1 MTVRPF
7 ADRATAASP
16 SPTSRTGRGDS
27 SSGSS
32 SSGGGG
38 GGGGAAVAGSTHT
51 ARSVCASLLSLS
63 CAAPR
68 ISRGSRLLLGCSF
81 FCLSGLSVL
90 LGIGYALWV
99 PAAVV
104 ALLIVGEGSGSPA
117 GGGAPL
123 LLARDRDRDR
133 DQPGEVGGWVML

>member
-16 SPTSRTGRGDS
+16 SPTSRTGRGD
-27 SSGSS
+27 S

-90 LGIGYALWV
+90 LGIGYALWIPV
-99 PAAVV
+99 AVV
-104 ALLIVGEGSGSPA
+104 ALLIVGEGSGSPSPA
-117 GGGAPL
+117 
-123 LLARDRDRDR
+123 
-133 DQPGEVGGWVML
+133 

>member
-1 MTVRPF
+1 
-7 ADRATAASP
+7 
-16 SPTSRTGRGDS
+16 
-27 SSGSS
+27 
-32 SSGGGG
+32 
-38 GGGGAAVAGSTHT
+38 VAGSTHT

-90 LGIGYALWV
+90 LGIGCALWV
-99 PAAVV
+99 PVAVV

-123 LLARDRDRDR
+123 LLAARDRDR

>member
-27 SSGSS
+27 SSSS
-32 SSGGGG
+32 SS

-90 LGIGYALWV
+90 LGIGYALWIPV
-99 PAAVV
+99 AVV

-123 LLARDRDRDR
+123 LLAARDR
-133 DQPGEVGGWVML
+133 DQPGEVGGGVML